1 MLFEKSEKLFKE
13 AKKYLVGGVNSPIRA
28 FKQVGGNP
36 IFISHAKGS
45 KIYSVDGFEFID
57 YCASYGAII
66 LGHAYEEVIEEIKK
80 VCEKGT
86 TFGAPTIYEI
96 ELSKVIC
103 SALGVDLCRF
113 VNSGTEALMSAIR
126 IARAWT
132 KRKFILKFEGCYHGH
147 YDALILG
154 EGTLDEVKN
163 NTIVIP
169 FNNFEA
175 LEKTFEKFGEE
186 IACAVIEPIAG
197 NMGVVLPEKN
207 FLEKL
212 RDLTIK
218 YNSLLIFDEVITGF
232 RFCFG
237 GVQKLFNIKPDI
249 TCLGKII
256 GGGLPI
262 GAYCG
267 RREIMELV
275 SPEGPVYQAGTFSG
289 NPVSMVAG
297 LKTLKILKENPKIYD
312 ELDKKGKIL
321 EENIKNLPITINRFG
336 SMMTI
341 FFKEGHVKN
350 YNDVLKCDK
359 EKFSKFFWKMIEK
372 GIYIPPSQYE
382 AWFITYAHSYED
394 IEKTIEAIKGSIK

>member
-1 MLFEKSEKLFKE
+1 
-13 AKKYLVGGVNSPIRA
+13 
-28 FKQVGGNP
+28 
-36 IFISHAKGS
+36 
-45 KIYSVDGFEFID
+45 
-57 YCASYGAII
+57 
-66 LGHAYEEVIEEIKK
+66 
-80 VCEKGT
+80 
-86 TFGAPTIYEI
+86 
-96 ELSKVIC
+96 
-103 SALGVDLCRF
+103 
-113 VNSGTEALMSAIR
+113 
-126 IARAWT
+126 
-132 KRKFILKFEGCYHGH
+132 
-147 YDALILG
+147 
-154 EGTLDEVKN
+154 
-163 NTIVIP
+163 
-169 FNNFEA
+169 
-175 LEKTFEKFGEE
+175 
-186 IACAVIEPIAG
+186 
-197 NMGVVLPEKN
+197 
-207 FLEKL
+207 
-212 RDLTIK
+212 
-218 YNSLLIFDEVITGF
+218 
-232 RFCFG
+232 
-237 GVQKLFNIKPDI
+237 
-249 TCLGKII
+249 LGKII

-289 NPVSMVAG
+289 NPISIVAG